1 MSLANA
7 LRILEMRQTK
17 GKSPIQFHYI
27 VPARISAGKMRLL
40 LTSLF
45 KVHGKRPSAVNYVF
59 CSDKYLLK
67 INQEYLNHDT
77 LTDIITFDLSDSP
90 AEVVADIYISV
101 ERVRE
106 NATGLGISFSA
117 ELRRVIIHGALHLV
131 GFKDKTRSERA
142 RIRSAEDNY
151 LSLFESTNVP
161 RETKAKKKFH
171 VKHGKRVS

>member
-1 MSLANA
+1 
-7 LRILEMRQTK
+7 
-17 GKSPIQFHYI
+17 
-27 VPARISAGKMRLL
+27 
-40 LTSLF
+40 
-45 KVHGKRPSAVNYVF
+45 
-59 CSDKYLLK
+59 
-67 INQEYLNHDT
+67 
-77 LTDIITFDLSDSP
+77 LTDIITFVLSDSS